1 MSFVAVTIEGGLLAA
16 DLLDRLGA
24 APDGVE
30 GQRGHDF
37 GYFGPRL
44 TEEIQAAF
52 ADLKSYWTTFQTRR
66 QRGSENLTTL
76 TRQVWVSQL
85 LGRLRYDLD
94 FQRSA
99 AEAGG
104 VRYAISH
111 RAADEMVTLPVHVVS
126 WQQKLG
132 ERTEDGKI
140 SPQALVQEYLNR
152 SDALWGIVTNGRRLR
167 LLRDSALITRP
178 SYVEFDLEA
187 MLDGNLYNEFVL
199 FYRLIHRTR
208 LPERMGEH
216 HRCLIERYY
225 QQGIEEGGRVRERLR
240 EGVEEAL
247 RILGTGFLGNPA
259 SQGLR
264 DALHEGRLDPLSFY
278 RELLRLIYRILFL
291 MVAEE
296 RRLLF
301 PGGPAAAT
309 RRAVYDRWYGVTALR
324 ERADRRVPRDPHG
337 DLWVGL
343 TQTFRLFR
351 EAEAA
356 GAFGLGVLNGELFG
370 QRSCAHLE
378 TQAGIANDVLLKAIH
393 ALSTFEEDAGRGRR
407 GVRRR
412 VHYGG
417 LDVEELGSIYE
428 SLLDFHPRVSLDP
441 AEFDLIPGSERKST
455 GSYYTPPALV
465 RELIDS
471 ALVPAIERR
480 LAAAGP
486 GRDAREAALLSMTVC
501 DPAAGSGHFVLAAAR
516 RIGRALA
523 QVRGEDREPSPEDYR
538 LAVRD
543 VIRNCIYAVDRNQL
557 AVDLCKV
564 ALWIE
569 GHCAGLPLSFL
580 DHRVRWGDSLV
591 GVFDLAVLGDGV
603 PDGAYKTLGGDDA
616 DVARR
621 VKKLNRVERDERD
634 LFVFDAEQAQ
644 ETLSARFGAVAA
656 VRDDTADAVHDKQ
669 RQYNEI
675 RGGDPDW
682 LRLRTACDLWSAAF
696 FAPLTGETERRVP
709 TTRHVREALLGQG
722 AGRGKAPEAVA
733 GTAKALARDLRFFH
747 WPLEFPEVFKAGGF
761 TVVLGNPPWERIK
774 LQEQEFFAVRDPEIA
789 RARNKA
795 ERALL
800 IARLYAPEA
809 PEAKRKLGR
818 EFDAA
823 KREADGAS
831 LFIRE
836 SGRFPLTATGDMNTY
851 ALFAEMFFRSRQEE
865 GKVGIIVPT
874 GIATD
879 DTTKAFF
886 GYIVESRLLVSLIG
900 FREIRQIFHGTD
912 DRSPFCLLTLGA
924 QTGESEFAFSLPSA
938 EDLSDPRRRF
948 TMTAE
953 DIARINPNT
962 RNAPVFRTRADA
974 DLVRGIYERVPV
986 LIAELEDADVE

>member
-1 MSFVAVTIEGGLLAA
+1 MSFVAITIEGGLLAA
-16 DLLDRLGA
+16 DLLERLGA

-52 ADLKSYWTTFQTRR
+52 ADLKSYWTTFQARR
-66 QRGSENLTTL
+66 QRGSENLTAL

-85 LGRLRYDLD
+85 LGRLRYELD

-99 AEAGG
+99 AEIGG
-104 VRYAISH
+104 VRYPISH
-111 RAADEMVTLPVHVVS
+111 RAAADMAILPVHVVS
-126 WQQKLG
+126 WQQDLG
-132 ERTEDGKI
+132 KTEGGKI
-140 SPQALVQEYLNR
+140 SPHALVQEYLNR

-208 LPERMGEH
+208 LPERMGEQ
-216 HRCLIERYY
+216 HRCQIERYY

-240 EGVEEAL
+240 EGVEKAL
-247 RILGTGFLGNPA
+247 RILGTGFLDNPA
-259 SQGLR
+259 SEGLR
-264 DALHEGRLDPLSFY
+264 DAMREGRLDPLSFY

-301 PGGPAAAT
+301 PGGADAAT
-309 RRAVYDRWYGVTALR
+309 RRSVYDRWYSVTALR

-351 EAEAA
+351 EPEAA

-370 QRSCAHLE
+370 ERSCKHLE

-428 SLLDFHPRVSLDP
+428 SLLDFHPQVSLDP

-471 ALVPAIERR
+471 ALVPAIGRR
-480 LAAAGP
+480 LDAAGP
-486 GRDAREAALLSMTVC
+486 GRGAREAALLSMTVC

-591 GVFDLAVLGDGV
+591 GVFDLAVLGGGV
-603 PDGAYKTLGGDDA
+603 PDGAYKTLGGDDPE
-616 DVARR
+616 VARR
-621 VKKLNRVERDERD
+621 VKRLNRVERDEQD
-634 LFVFDAEQAQ
+634 LFVFDAEQVQ
-644 ETLSARFGAVAA
+644 NSLSARFGAVAA

-669 RQYNEI
+669 RRYNEI

-709 TTRHVREALLGQG
+709 TTRHVREALMGQG
-722 AGRGKAPEAVA
+722 GAPEAVA
-733 GTAKALARDLRFFH
+733 RTAKALARDLRFFH

-761 TVVLGNPPWERIK
+761 DVVLGNPPWERIK
-774 LQEQEFFAVRDPEIA
+774 LQEQEFFAVRDLEIA

-800 IARLYAPEA
+800 IARLYEPDA

-823 KREADGAS
+823 KRGADGAA

-836 SGRFPLTATGDMNTY
+836 SSRFPLTATGDMNTY
-851 ALFAEMFFRSRQEE
+851 ALFAEMFSKLVHAF
-865 GKVGIIVPT
+865 GHAGLIVPT

-879 DTTKAFF
+879 DTTKIFF
-886 GYIVESRLLVSLIG
+886 GSIVSSRRLESLIS
-900 FREIRQIFHGTD
+900 FENEEFIFPAVHHAYKF
-912 DRSPFCLLTLGA
+912 SLLTLSGTA
-924 QTGESEFAFSLPSA
+924 SPAEEMRFAFYLRSPEA
-938 EDLSDPRRRF
+938 LSDPRRRF

-986 LIAELEDADVE
+986 LIAELEDSDVE